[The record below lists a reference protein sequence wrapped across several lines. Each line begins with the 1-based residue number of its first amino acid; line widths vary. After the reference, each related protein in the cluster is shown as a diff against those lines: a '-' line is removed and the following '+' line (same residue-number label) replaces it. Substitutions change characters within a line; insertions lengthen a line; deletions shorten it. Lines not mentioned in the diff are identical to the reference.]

1 MYYTS
6 HKRTC
11 FNSNTLN
18 CAVKPPGSSEDA
30 EDSLFSISPP
40 PPSSTTHTHTQ
51 KFKNSNFTLISIE
64 TENIIPV
71 PTVAD
76 FPLFAPT
83 QQQIFNGKNWMAK
96 HLLAQL
102 MAAMT

>member
-1 MYYTS
+1 ML
-6 HKRTC
+6 KIA
-11 FNSNTLN
+11 F
-18 CAVKPPGSSEDA
+18 
-30 EDSLFSISPP
+30 FQSPP
-40 PPSSTTHTHTQ
+40 PPPPTPPHTHTQ

-83 QQQIFNGKNWMAK
+83 QQQIFNGKN
-96 HLLAQL
+96 
-102 MAAMT
+102 